1 MKGLVLCLVFVILSV
16 SVINTQKTPVAFNP
30 ENKLFIITLDGFRW
44 QEVFNGADSS
54 LLFNPSLTPDT
65 LVAQSLYWHQDE
77 QMRRRRLMPFVWSV
91 VSEKGQIYGNRK
103 YGNNVNVSNPYAL
116 SYPGYSELLTGGVDF
131 TITGNERK
139 KNKNKNVLEELNSS
153 KSYVG
158 KIAAFTSWDMFPYIL
173 NKDRNGLMVNSG
185 LQNVEG
191 KKLSSSEKMINAI
204 QSEIVHEPGET
215 RYDQLT
221 YIACREYVMK
231 NKPSVVFLSFSGT
244 DDAGHDKRYDL
255 YLQEANNAD
264 KMIGE
269 LWRLVQSIPEY
280 AGRTTFLITTDHGR
294 GSKNNNWNKHGF
306 FVSGSSQTWYAIMGP
321 SVVPNGEMKSSNQV
335 YQKQLHSLIK
345 EILAR

>member
-1 MKGLVLCLVFVILSV
+1 MKGLVLSLVLVILSV
-16 SVINTQKTPVAFNP
+16 SVINTQKTPVAFDP
-30 ENKLFIITLDGFRW
+30 DNKLFIITLDGFRW

-54 LLFNPSLTPDT
+54 LLFNAELTPDT
-65 LVAQSLYWHQDE
+65 LVAQSLYWHHDDE
-77 QMRRRRLMPFVWSV
+77 IRRRRLMPFLWSV
-91 VSEKGQIYGNRK
+91 VSEKGQIYGNRE

-116 SYPGYSELLTGGVDF
+116 SYPGYNELLTGGVDF
-131 TITGNERK
+131 SITGNDRK
-139 KNKNKNVLEELNSS
+139 KNRNKNVLEELNNTR
-153 KSYVG
+153 SYAG

-173 NKDRNGLMVNSG
+173 NKERNGLMINSG

-191 KKLSSSEKMINAI
+191 KRLSSSEKMINTI
-204 QSEIVHEPGET
+204 QSEMVHEPGET

-269 LWRLVQSIPEY
+269 LWRLVQSMPEY

-294 GSKNNNWNKHGF
+294 GSKGSNWHKHGF
-306 FVSGSSQTWYAIMGP
+306 FVGGSSQTWYAVMGP
-321 SVVPNGEMKSSNQV
+321 SVVPNGEMKISNQV

-345 EILAR
+345 ETLAR

>member
-1 MKGLVLCLVFVILSV
+1 MKGLVLSLILVTLSV
-16 SVINTQKTPVAFNP
+16 SVTNTQKTPVLFNP

-44 QEVFNGADSS
+44 QEIFNGADSS
-54 LLFNPSLTPDT
+54 LLFNASLTPDT
-65 LVAQSLYWHQDE
+65 LVAKSLYWHEDDE
-77 QMRRRRLMPFVWSV
+77 TRRRRLMPFLWSV
-91 VSEKGQIYGNRK
+91 VAQKGQIYGNRE

-116 SYPGYSELLTGGVDF
+116 SYPGYSELLTGSVDF
-131 TITGNERK
+131 SIANNDRK
-139 KNKNKNVLEELNSS
+139 KNRNKNVLEELNST
-153 KSYVG
+153 KSYAG

-173 NKDRNGLMVNSG
+173 NKERNGLMVNSG

-191 KKLSSSEKMINAI
+191 KRLSSSEAMINAI
-204 QSEIVHEPGET
+204 QSEMAHEPGET

-231 NKPSVVFLSFSGT
+231 QKPSVVFLSFSGT

-264 KMIGE
+264 QMIGE
-269 LWRLVQSIPEY
+269 LWRLVQSMPEY

-294 GSKNNNWNKHGF
+294 GSRSTNWHKHGI
-306 FVSGSSQTWYAIMGP
+306 FVAGSSQTWYAVMGP
-321 SVVPNGEMKSSNQV
+321 SVVPNGEMKSAHQV

-345 EILAR
+345 EVLAR